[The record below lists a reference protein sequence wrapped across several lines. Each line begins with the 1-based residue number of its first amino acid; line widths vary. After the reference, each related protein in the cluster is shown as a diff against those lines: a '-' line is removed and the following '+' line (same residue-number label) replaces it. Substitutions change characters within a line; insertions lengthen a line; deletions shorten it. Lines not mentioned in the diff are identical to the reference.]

1 MVGGVFEKLAECLPF
16 LHAVDAGRY
25 ALAGEYSRIM
35 PELTWVL
42 AYAAVVDVIAVL
54 VFRHKMK
61 SE

>member
-1 MVGGVFEKLAECLPF
+1 MVGGVFGKLAKSLPF

-25 ALAGEYSRIM
+25 ALAGEYGKIM
-35 PELTWVL
+35 PELWWVL
-42 AYAAVVDVIAVL
+42 VYAAAVDVIAVL